1 MDRNGRDRTDRAD
14 RNALHYAVLNHQENA
29 ALDLIN
35 RGIDINARDG
45 RYRPP
50 LWYAAR
56 NGLESV
62 VILPLRNDEINS
74 HIDGRVNRENRGI
87 WTNPEEEAE
96 RAGHKEIAKMIRERK
111 ELKKGKESDLLS
123 G

>member
-1 MDRNGRDRTDRAD
+1 MNRAD
-14 RNALHYAVLNHQENA
+14 CNALQYAVLNHQENA

-50 LWYAAR
+50 LWYPAR
-56 NGLESV
+56 IGLESV
-62 VILPLRNDEINS
+62 VILLLRNDEINI
-74 HIDGRVNRENRGI
+74 HIDGRIDRENRGI
-87 WTNPEEEAE
+87 WTSPEEEAE

-111 ELKKGKESDLLS
+111 ELKKGKKAIYFSDEQS
-123 G
+123 